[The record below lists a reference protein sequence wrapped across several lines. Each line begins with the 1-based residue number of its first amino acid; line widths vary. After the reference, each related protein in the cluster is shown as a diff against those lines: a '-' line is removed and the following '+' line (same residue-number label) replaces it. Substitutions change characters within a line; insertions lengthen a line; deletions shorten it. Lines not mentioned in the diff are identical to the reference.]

1 MALTIRHIISLAAV
15 VTGFISQAQAQC
27 STTISPSQG
36 IQPSVASG
44 YAAAVIA
51 TGLTDPR
58 SLELDSVGN
67 LLVLEAG
74 KGVSSHVLNDGD
86 GTCLSIRASKDLIK
100 DKRVGYIY
108 RMTLSV
114 LTFHS

>member
-1 MALTIRHIISLAAV
+1 MAFTIRQIVSLTAI
-15 VTGFISQAQAQC
+15 VTGFLAQSQAQC
-27 STTISPSQG
+27 PTTISPSQG

-58 SLELDSVGN
+58 SLEFDSVGN

-100 DKRVGYIY
+100 DKRVGSIY
-108 RMTLSV
+108 RISLSA
-114 LTFHS
+114 LTFPS